1 MISDRTK
8 IAIVHHGC
16 AKNLVDTE
24 LMAGAL
30 QKKGYQVTLDTDDK
44 DAEIVVVN
52 TCSFIYDAEKESVSS
67 IFDMISAGKKVIIT
81 GCLPQKHGEELK
93 ILIPEAVGFIG
104 TSDIEKIVDI
114 IENLTLDKKNLK
126 SSKKTGEKNFLV
138 SKNPICK
145 YPENIDRVQIT
156 VGSSSYIKIAEGCDY
171 ACGYCVIPKL
181 RGSYISRPMQAIVDE
196 AKALADKGV
205 SEIILIAQDTS
216 SYGIDLYKK
225 PMLAKLLAELDKI
238 ENLSWIRVL
247 YTYPTN
253 FNDELINAIAKLDKV
268 VKYVDIPLQHSHP
281 EILRAMR
288 RPAIDVLDFIN
299 KLRKKIKG
307 VCIRTT
313 LITGYPTETEEHFNH
328 LCGFVKAAKFDRLG
342 VFEFSKEKD
351 TYAYNLKPQISAR
364 VKKTRKNKI
373 LKLQKEISNQ
383 INKSLVGQE
392 ISCIV
397 EQIADD
403 GTAILRSYKDAP
415 DVDGLVYVKTSE
427 ILVPGDIW
435 NVKIVGF
442 SDYDLFGEI

>member
-1 MISDRTK
+1 MTAKTGTK

-30 QKKGYQVTLDTDDK
+30 QEKGYIVTLDTDDK
-44 DAEIVVVN
+44 DAEIVVIN

-67 IFDMISAGKKVIIT
+67 IFEMISAGKKVIIT

-93 ILIPEAVGFIG
+93 TLIPEALGFVG
-104 TSDIEKIVDI
+104 TSDIEKIAEI
-114 IENLTLDKKNLK
+114 IENVETEKNAKKCV
-126 SSKKTGEKNFLV
+126 EKNFLV
-138 SKNPICK
+138 SKNPVCK
-145 YPENIDRVQIT
+145 YPENLVRVQIT

-181 RGSYISRPMQAIVDE
+181 RGPYVSRPMEAIVKE
-196 AKALADKGV
+196 AKTLADKGV
-205 SEIILIAQDTS
+205 SEVILIAQDTS
-216 SYGIDLYKK
+216 SYGVDLYKK
-225 PMLAKLLAELDKI
+225 PMLSRLLGELNKI

-253 FNDELINAIAKLDKV
+253 FNDELINAIASLDKV

-281 EILRAMR
+281 AVLKAMR
-288 RPAIDVLDFIN
+288 RPVIDVLAFIK
-299 KLRKKIKG
+299 KLRQKIKG

-313 LITGYPTETEEHFNH
+313 LITGYPTETEEQFNH
-328 LCGFVKAAKFDRLG
+328 LYEFVKAAKFDRLG
-342 VFEFSKEKD
+342 VFEFSKEKG
-351 TYAYNLKPQISAR
+351 TYAYGLKPQIPAR
-364 VKKTRKNKI
+364 VKKARKNKI
-373 LKLQKEISNQ
+373 LKLQKEISNK
-383 INKSLVGQE
+383 INESLVGQS
-392 ISCIV
+392 IPCIV
-397 EQIADD
+397 EQVTDD

-435 NVKIVGF
+435 DVKITGF

>member
-1 MISDRTK
+1 MTAKTGTK

-30 QKKGYQVTLDTDDK
+30 QEKGYIVTLDTDDK
-44 DAEIVVVN
+44 DAEIVVIN

-67 IFDMISAGKKVIIT
+67 IFEMISAGKKVIIT

-93 ILIPEAVGFIG
+93 TLIPEALGFVG
-104 TSDIEKIVDI
+104 TSDIEKIAEI
-114 IENLTLDKKNLK
+114 IENVETEKNAKKCV
-126 SSKKTGEKNFLV
+126 EKNFLV
-138 SKNPICK
+138 SKNPVCK
-145 YPENIDRVQIT
+145 YPENLVRVQIT

-181 RGSYISRPMQAIVDE
+181 RGPYVSGPMEAIVKE
-196 AKALADKGV
+196 AKTLADKGV
-205 SEIILIAQDTS
+205 SEVILIAQDTS
-216 SYGIDLYKK
+216 SYGVDLYKK
-225 PMLAKLLAELDKI
+225 PMLSRLLGELNKI

-253 FNDELINAIAKLDKV
+253 FNDELINAIASLDKV

-281 EILRAMR
+281 AVLKAMR
-288 RPAIDVLDFIN
+288 RPVIDVLAFIK
-299 KLRKKIKG
+299 KLRQKIKG

-313 LITGYPTETEEHFNH
+313 LITGYPTETEEQFNH
-328 LCGFVKAAKFDRLG
+328 LYEFVKAAKFDRLG
-342 VFEFSKEKD
+342 VFEFSKEKG
-351 TYAYNLKPQISAR
+351 TYAYGLKPQIPAR
-364 VKKTRKNKI
+364 VKKARKNKI
-373 LKLQKEISNQ
+373 LKLQKEISNK
-383 INKSLVGQE
+383 INESLVGQS
-392 ISCIV
+392 IPCIV
-397 EQIADD
+397 EQVTDD

-435 NVKIVGF
+435 DVKITGF